1 MCSTL
6 RGGED
11 LQYHARLNGL
21 ANGKH
26 SSLFV
31 LIISN
36 IENVVRINGGC
47 KVTRL
52 SFFFTDAQE
61 NKLECLLFTSLF
73 SIISFCEEDIFMRCT
88 SDGAPEILD

>member
-21 ANGKH
+21 ANGKKH

-31 LIISN
+31 LIIGN
-36 IENVVRINGGC
+36 IENVVWINGGC
-47 KVTRL
+47 KVTEL
-52 SFFFTDAQE
+52 SFF
-61 NKLECLLFTSLF
+61 
-73 SIISFCEEDIFMRCT
+73 DIDT
-88 SDGAPEILD
+88 QDK